1 MRVAVTGA
9 LGMIGRAVRT
19 QLEQEGHEVLPID
32 HRPPEGRHHDL
43 AAPGVADAVL
53 APAEAV
59 VHLAGRRVGVA
70 AQQRYAADLLFG
82 NLAIDLAVLAAARRR
97 KIPGVYAST
106 VSVYPAKGYAPLR
119 EDDANG
125 FPAASVRYSAWGKLT
140 AERLIEAVAAQD
152 GLRWTVV
159 RLVNT
164 YGPHDDFGPDALV
177 IPALIR
183 RVCTGESPLRM
194 RGDGRARRDVLYVE
208 DAARGLLLALKATK
222 WSAGLT
228 HVFNIGTG
236 LDYSVREITGAVLT
250 ACGVPVHPVLWGPEQ
265 ELGAAAK
272 VVVPSS
278 HLGFQHKV
286 SLADGLART
295 VAWYRENCTT

>member
-1 MRVAVTGA
+1 MPSQLLPYFFWVDLVGKDNLTNPRKAAVNC
-9 LGMIGRAVRT
+9 
-19 QLEQEGHEVLPID
+19 H
-32 HRPPEGRHHDL
+32 
-43 AAPGVADAVL
+43 
-53 APAEAV
+53 
-59 VHLAGRRVGVA
+59 
-70 AQQRYAADLLFG
+70 
-82 NLAIDLAVLAAARRR
+82 
-97 KIPGVYAST
+97 
-106 VSVYPAKGYAPLR
+106 
-119 EDDANG
+119 
-125 FPAASVRYSAWGKLT
+125 
-140 AERLIEAVAAQD
+140 
-152 GLRWTVV
+152 
-159 RLVNT
+159 
-164 YGPHDDFGPDALV
+164 
-177 IPALIR
+177 
-183 RVCTGESPLRM
+183 
-194 RGDGRARRDVLYVE
+194 DVLYVE